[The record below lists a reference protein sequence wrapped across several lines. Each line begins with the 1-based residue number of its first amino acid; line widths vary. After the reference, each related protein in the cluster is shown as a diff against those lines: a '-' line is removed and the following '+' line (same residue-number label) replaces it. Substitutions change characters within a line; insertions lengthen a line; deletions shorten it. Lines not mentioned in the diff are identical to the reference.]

1 MGLVLLMV
9 MYVCTFPMNYKGLE
23 MENLWATGVCTLHM
37 VVTCSEYDSYVIDY
51 SSNDSFTEMQCNAMI
66 VASCV

>member
-1 MGLVLLMV
+1 
-9 MYVCTFPMNYKGLE
+9 MNYKGLE

-51 SSNDSFTEMQCNAMI
+51 SFNDLFTEMQCNAMI

>member
-1 MGLVLLMV
+1 MGLVLLMGMSV
-9 MYVCTFPMNYKGLE
+9 YTFLMNYKGLE
-23 MENLWATGVCTLHM
+23 MENLWVSEVCTLHM

-51 SSNDSFTEMQCNAMI
+51 SSNDSFTEMRCNAMI

>member
-1 MGLVLLMV
+1 
-9 MYVCTFPMNYKGLE
+9 MNYKGLE
-23 MENLWATGVCTLHM
+23 MENLWVSEVCTLHM

-51 SSNDSFTEMQCNAMI
+51 SSNDSFTEMQSNAMI